1 MDPIKFGSVIFK
13 NLSNEFGNKNITQLP
28 EINKGNKGDGSL
40 YFFLHP
46 ICFTFS
52 GILLS
57 SACVNM
63 PSITAFAN

>member
-28 EINKGNKGDGSL
+28 EINKGDGSL
-40 YFFLHP
+40 YFFLHS